1 MENNS
6 MGSNMEKK
14 KNNPIIMII
23 IVILILAIITII
35 VLRNT
40 NPKIQTQSLSQSDI
54 ELNQAITSDT
64 TKSITDNLNSIN
76 LNDTS
81 DTDLIPVDQE
91 LQKL

>member
-23 IVILILAIITII
+23 IIILILAIITIF

-40 NPKIQTQSLSQSDI
+40 NPKIQTQSLSQSEI
-54 ELNQAITSDT
+54 ELNQAVTNDS
-64 TKSITDNLNSIN
+64 TKSITDNLNIIN
-76 LNDTS
+76 LDDTS

-91 LQKL
+91 LGNL